1 MKQIS
6 LSSVFIIGPSKVAE
20 SSNKNQVEELVR
32 KAMRG
37 DETAFGQLY
46 DLYFE
51 KVYRFV
57 FYRVNHREAAEDLV
71 SEIFIRIWDKI
82 PGIQGPGA
90 FNGWIFQIARNLVI
104 DYYRAKKITVNL
116 DDLENV
122 LQYEDNILERTNFD
136 FDQRAFME
144 ALPKLGADQQI
155 VIKLKFIDELDNE
168 EIAALLKKSEGAIRV
183 IQHRA
188 LTELKKLLN
197 QDE

>member
-71 SEIFIRIWDKI
+71 SE
-82 PGIQGPGA
+82 IQGPGA

>member
-51 KVYRFV
+51 KV
-57 FYRVNHREAAEDLV
+57 YRVNHREAAEDLV

-155 VIKLKFIDELDNE
+155 VIKLKFIDELHNE
-168 EIAALLKKSEGAIRV
+168 ETAALLKKSEGAIRV